1 MSLVVRGLRWW
12 PRIVGGALL
21 FGVLLVALTAADFEP
36 DALRLGL
43 LVALAVAVS
52 GLVRDGLDGGS
63 EPWSAMPE
71 PSLVPAGSDARL
83 AAYVRLIEGHLTAAT
98 PEAGLRDRLA
108 ALVDERLA
116 RTRGLG
122 RGDPAAAELLG
133 TDLLD
138 DLAGPPRRLRPSEL
152 DDYLR
157 RIEEL

>member
-1 MSLVVRGLRWW
+1 MRRRAWW
-12 PRIVGGALL
+12 PRVAGGALL
-21 FGVLLVALTAADFEP
+21 FGVLLVVLTAADFEP

-43 LVALAVAVS
+43 LVALVVAAA
-52 GLVRDGLDGGS
+52 GLVRDGLDVGS
-63 EPWSAMPE
+63 TAWSAAPE
-71 PSLVPAGSDARL
+71 PSVVPAGADARL
-83 AAYVRLIEGHLTAAT
+83 AAYVRLIEGHLTAAS
-98 PEAGLRDRLA
+98 PDAGLRDRLA
-108 ALVDERLA
+108 ALADEGLA

-138 DLAGPPRRLRPSEL
+138 DLVAPPRRLRSSEI